1 MQPDQVLLDR
11 GQGAG
16 PAGVDDGEGG
26 GGHGPTLPC
35 PGRLCQGGPVALSQ
49 LDLAV
54 LAVERRTFRRRG
66 EKEQAVRDEL
76 DLSAT
81 RYYQRLNALLDD
93 PEALAADPVL
103 VGRLRR
109 LRDERTAG
117 RDLDVG
123 PAPRGQRDDRQD
135 PPG

>member
-1 MQPDQVLLDR
+1 
-11 GQGAG
+11 
-16 PAGVDDGEGG
+16 
-26 GGHGPTLPC
+26 
-35 PGRLCQGGPVALSQ
+35 VALSQ
-49 LDLAV
+49 RDLAV
-54 LAVERRTFRRRG
+54 LAMERRSFRRRG

-109 LRDERTAG
+109 LRADRTAG
-117 RDLDVG
+117 RDLEVG
-123 PAPRGQRDDRQD
+123 PPPQD